1 MQLKNLGDLFGS
13 FGELNLL
20 RNKYGKN
27 STFDTLSST
36 LQQSFNE
43 SFKVGKNGISEF
55 STEQIKTKASVMG
68 LNDALTKQA
77 LSLANDA
84 GLYQKA
90 AAGNLTFSK
99 AIELN
104 INNASDLVDA
114 LMSSNSEVL
123 KKYQDSDIA
132 TKIVNSGEKGSA
144 AYNEFVK
151 DLIDNNQDLGD
162 SIVELV
168 PKVETTKSAFS
179 GLSNYF
185 KGLLATFTNP
195 IFLLTTAVT
204 VGVAAWQ
211 GYNQSVQESIQHTKD
226 SIAEIEERNKSIDD
240 NISKAQE
247 LRDSLDSGTLT
258 EQEAYNAKSQ
268 LLDIQSQLSDSYGE
282 QADGIDLV
290 NGKLDEQIEKM
301 QQLKVENA
309 KSWLNDSDN
318 EKNYEKAKKKMTKDD
333 YESFFGNTPT
343 LAMLGSE
350 PQKSEYT
357 NSDTYKE
364 MLKRYQNSKSQIEE
378 IQKAAEKAGL
388 KQYTSTSTGQ
398 FQLGFENETV
408 TGADE
413 KLNNFLATVKELK
426 RQFQD
431 EGKNTDYF
439 DNIISAAE
447 DAESSYKDILDK
459 HQEVYQ
465 EYLKNSMLAEGYGN
479 NKPATVYQQYADAV
493 DKYNEALQSG
503 DTSKVEAAKTA
514 LDGVKDSVDNIV
526 SRDSGKK
533 YKELFDEIAD
543 GIDTASE
550 KTYEFKE
557 RLSGRGADKLN
568 NTVLSKLKELKNY
581 TDIDLKSINLD
592 TSDVVAGKDALRMA
606 VNEAM
611 DLGIVSDDS
620 AESVAK
626 VVDLLTDMGMT
637 ATVSMNQ
644 VDDSFSEVNTTIQQA
659 QANLETLN
667 GYTVVLSNETQNIPC
682 TSDGITATSFLIE
695 IPFYGYEGIKQA
707 ACTVVVGELPD
718 GITLAENVDST
729 STVPGKITL
738 NVAKGKTL
746 GNKSLLT
753 GTIVFTCTVSGKKI
767 SKKFTWI
774 KSLAG
779 KDGSQG
785 IPAPT
790 YYTWIRYADTP
801 TSGISADPTNK
812 TYIGIA
818 YNQTSQTPSSNY
830 SDYQWSKF
838 RGDDGA
844 SIKGD
849 DGKTLYVWIK
859 YADDAKGT
867 NMSDAPE
874 GKTYIGMAWNK
885 PTSKESTNA
894 ADYSWSLIKGAD
906 GKDGK
911 TPVKGVDYFDGV
923 SSYVWIRYA
932 TDAKGTGMTAIPS
945 TTTGYIGT
953 ATTTTAVAP
962 TNVSAYVWAKYVGE
976 KGAKGDGG
984 YIHIAYANSADGKTG
999 FDTTIGTGKSYI
1011 GQYTDNI
1018 EDDSTNPSK
1027 YTWSLI
1033 KGADGKTLYTWLKYA
1048 DSPTSG
1054 MSDSPAGKTYMGIAV
1069 NKTSI
1074 TESSNYSDYT

>member
-20 RNKYGKN
+20 KNKYGKN

-114 LMSSNSEVL
+114 WMNSNSEVL
-123 KKYQDSDIA
+123 KKYQDSDIV

-151 DLIDNNQDLGD
+151 DLIDKNQDLGD
-162 SIVELV
+162 SIVELA

-247 LRDSLDSGTLT
+247 LRNSLDSGTLT

-357 NSDTYKE
+357 NSDVYKDA
-364 MLKRYQNSKSQIEE
+364 LKRYRNSKSQIEE
-378 IQKAAEKAGL
+378 IQKAAEQAGL
-388 KQYTSTSTGQ
+388 KQYNGVATGQ

-426 RQFQD
+426 RQFED

-439 DNIISAAE
+439 DNIISSAE

-459 HQEVYQ
+459 HQEIYQ

-503 DTSKVEAAKTA
+503 DTSKVKEAKTA

-526 SRDSGKK
+526 STDSGKK
-533 YKELFDEIAD
+533 YNTLKLEDKITELAEKRLEIIEKEYDAIVDINDKIKDVANSKISLNDALGVAIDNPDNYASMNKSIKAQEDTYNQLTKKLSDYQKEIDSQLSSGYLKKGSEAYQAAMKNIQDFTAKIYDASTSLLELRDKLDQIKIDTIQNVIDGIKRNSDITEKYISYLQSQNRDVPENLYTDRIDNNNAQVQQNLKQMEIYRKKQAVLDVNSKSYQDYAEKIQTLKENTLELITDNESLQDSIYELRFKPLDDAIQKYSDLEDELKSFRDLLNDDAFLDKQGRITEEGLAQVALLQQSIGTAKQKIAD
-543 GIDTASE
+543 YTTG
-550 KTYEFKE
+550 
-557 RLSGRGADKLN
+557 LQ
-568 NTVLSKLKELKNY
+568 KLKESYDNGVISLTEYN
-581 TDIDLKSINLD
+581 DKSKDYREGIQG
-592 TSDVVAGKDALRMA
+592 SIADVK
-606 VNEAM
+606 
-611 DLGIVSDDS
+611 SYQDS
-620 AESVAK
+620 L
-626 VVDLLTDMGMT
+626 VDLYKNAMSTEVDYLDKIISKRKEALTQQKDMYDY
-637 ATVSMNQ
+637 S
-644 VDDSFSEVNTTIQQA
+644 
-659 QANLETLN
+659 
-667 GYTVVLSNETQNIPC
+667 
-682 TSDGITATSFLIE
+682 
-695 IPFYGYEGIKQA
+695 
-707 ACTVVVGELPD
+707 
-718 GITLAENVDST
+718 
-729 STVPGKITL
+729 
-738 NVAKGKTL
+738 
-746 GNKSLLT
+746 
-753 GTIVFTCTVSGKKI
+753 KKI
-767 SKKFTWI
+767 NSQNNNI
-774 KSLAG
+774 NSLKAQIMALEG
-779 KDGSQG
+779 
-785 IPAPT
+785 
-790 YYTWIRYADTP
+790 
-801 TSGISADPTNK
+801 
-812 TYIGIA
+812 
-818 YNQTSQTPSSNY
+818 
-830 SDYQWSKF
+830 
-838 RGDDGA
+838 
-844 SIKGD
+844 
-849 DGKTLYVWIK
+849 VK
-859 YADDAKGT
+859 Y
-867 NMSDAPE
+867 
-874 GKTYIGMAWNK
+874 
-885 PTSKESTNA
+885 
-894 ADYSWSLIKGAD
+894 L
-906 GKDGK
+906 
-911 TPVKGVDYFDGV
+911 
-923 SSYVWIRYA
+923 
-932 TDAKGTGMTAIPS
+932 
-945 TTTGYIGT
+945 
-953 ATTTTAVAP
+953 
-962 TNVSAYVWAKYVGE
+962 
-976 KGAKGDGG
+976 
-984 YIHIAYANSADGKTG
+984 
-999 FDTTIGTGKSYI
+999 
-1011 GQYTDNI
+1011 
-1018 EDDSTNPSK
+1018 
-1027 YTWSLI
+1027 L
-1033 KGADGKTLYTWLKYA
+1033 L
-1048 DSPTSG
+1048 
-1054 MSDSPAGKTYMGIAV
+1054 
-1069 NKTSI
+1069 
-1074 TESSNYSDYT
+1074 